1 MILRVTN
8 VFFRYLL
15 TLNLKFAEPLLQY
28 EHLNYGRK
36 RSSGRE
42 SRLSL
47 KAKETSR
54 LAYGSD
60 GEYDANLP
68 VKKRRIKEELVSE
81 VNMSDRKSELPA
93 THARIRLILGG
104 KDDNLT
110 TCQINSFRMRGLPCP
125 TSMTTK

>member
-1 MILRVTN
+1 ML
-8 VFFRYLL
+8 Y
-15 TLNLKFAEPLLQY
+15 EP
-28 EHLNYGRK
+28 LNYGRK

-42 SRLSL
+42 LRLSL

-81 VNMSDRKSELPA
+81 VNMLDRK
-93 THARIRLILGG
+93 
-104 KDDNLT
+104 
-110 TCQINSFRMRGLPCP
+110 
-125 TSMTTK
+125 